1 MSDKLWREVEE
12 ILERAERQRPR
23 RPWRRWRETWRRL
36 PRPRLY
42 LPLPRPSVGQVL
54 LVALVVIILGYVLTP
69 SVGDLGRALVL
80 AGIATFLLIFLLSLW
95 RPFRWPE
102 RRWRGRPLEMHGQ
115 GVGGRLRSWLDRW
128 RGRR

>member
-23 RPWRRWRETWRRL
+23 RSWLRLWWRRRRL
-36 PRPRLY
+36 PRPRLH
-42 LPLPRPSVGQVL
+42 LSLPRPSIGQVL
-54 LVALVVIILGYVLTP
+54 LVALVVIVLGYVITP
-69 SVGDLGRALVL
+69 TVGDMGRSLVL
-80 AGIATFLLIFLLSLW
+80 AGIAIFLLVFVLSLW

-102 RRWRGRPLEMHGQ
+102 RRWRGRPLEMHGR

-128 RGRR
+128 RSRR